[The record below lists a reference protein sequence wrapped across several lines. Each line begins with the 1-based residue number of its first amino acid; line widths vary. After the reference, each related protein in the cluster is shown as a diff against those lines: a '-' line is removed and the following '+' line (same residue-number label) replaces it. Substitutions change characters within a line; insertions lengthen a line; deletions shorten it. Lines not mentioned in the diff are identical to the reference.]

1 MKMCLK
7 DPTVLFSLKQTAGP
21 FPADSVLLHR
31 GDSVVEMN
39 KERMVIG
46 DTQSHQLLRVNNEDV
61 KGIEHGQVLEMKEKG
76 ERWEGDVMNNKPYGW
91 GVLYDSENRRVY
103 EGFRIGGVNVC
114 YGTQYY
120 PDNQKVEYEGEWC
133 EGNRMG
139 AGVLY
144 DRDEVVIH
152 EGEWVNNRPLLT
164 RVEMTDKNPV
174 LHNRIEELIV
184 KDKSC
189 NGKEWKSLDLSLLSK
204 LRKLRIGDECF
215 DKVERVKLNG
225 LSELERV
232 EIGYGSL
239 RQMEMLDSS
248 FELKDCEKLKELIIG
263 YESLNYFKGITI
275 KNVPSLERIEMD
287 GSCFYWSSLELK
299 GCDSNGVSSLDMP
312 KLQSLFFG
320 PEAFGGCEKAVFE
333 SLLCSCFLNNRPS
346 GTARDGVWNGCLQ
359 V

>member
-1 MKMCLK
+1 MCLK
-7 DPTVLFSLKQTAGP
+7 DPTALFSIKQTDGP

-31 GDSVVEMN
+31 GGSIVEMN
-39 KERMVIG
+39 KERVVIG
-46 DTQSHQLLRVNNEDV
+46 DTQSHQLLRSNEEDLS
-61 KGIEHGQVLEMKEKG
+61 GIQHGQVLDMKEKG

-91 GVLYDSENRRVY
+91 GVLYDSENRKMY

-120 PDNQKVEYEGEWC
+120 PDIQKVEYEGEWC

-164 RVEMTDKNPV
+164 RVELTDKNPV

-184 KDKSC
+184 KNKSC

-225 LSELERV
+225 LSELESV
-232 EIGYGSL
+232 VVGDNSFTAQGEFDPFIFITYDA
-239 RQMEMLDSS
+239 MPFEM
-248 FELKDCEKLKELIIG
+248 KDCEKLKELIIG
-263 YESLNYFKGITI
+263 EESFGFF
-275 KNVPSLERIEMD
+275 NVFFLESTPSMERIIMKRENFCAA
-287 GSCFYWSSLELK
+287 SCRFH
-299 GCDSNGVSSLDMP
+299 GCGLMIN
-312 KLQSLFFG
+312 
-320 PEAFGGCEKAVFE
+320 
-333 SLLCSCFLNNRPS
+333 
-346 GTARDGVWNGCLQ
+346 
-359 V
+359 